1 MMADVYASLSHIATR
16 HAATETQRSRQV
28 HPTVLGP
35 HEAVRLVT
43 LLAAGTAAPDPGE
56 PEVDASDLTAALT
69 LMPLVRGEMD
79 QLEASLLLIAR
90 GRGLTWHEIANALGL
105 GSPQA
110 AKQRYERLAGR
121 VAT

>member
-1 MMADVYASLSHIATR
+1 MYDSLFHIATR
-16 HAATETQRSRQV
+16 HAATDTQRSRQV
-28 HPTVLGP
+28 HPSVLGP

-43 LLAAGTAAPDPGE
+43 MLAAGTAAPDPGE

-79 QLEASLLLIAR
+79 QLEASLLLVAR
-90 GRGLTWHEIANALGL
+90 GRGLTWQAIADALGL

-121 VAT
+121 VAA

>member
-1 MMADVYASLSHIATR
+1 MEDVYASLTHIADR
-16 HAATETQRSRQV
+16 HATTETQRARQV

-43 LLAAGTAAPDPGE
+43 MLAAGTAAPDPGE

-90 GRGLTWHEIANALGL
+90 GRGLTWQEIANALGL

-121 VAT
+121 VAV